1 MVASY
6 QDGIAHVEL
15 GLRREKIGHVGLDG
29 KFFRKLE
36 KMDMTDRNVEV
47 CSIFIQGKW
56 VTAETERTEAVYN
69 PSDGNIIART
79 PMCGSREVDMAVRS
93 AQAALPDWSE
103 TPVVE
108 RARLMFRY
116 VHLLEKHFEELSQL
130 VTREHGK
137 TLEESRGSVRRG
149 IEVVE
154 FACGAPSMLMGDSM
168 EQIASGIDCDTIR
181 QPVGVC
187 AGITP
192 FNFPACYLSY
202 GYIYR
207 VTLTCRWAKVL

>member
-1 MVASY
+1 
-6 QDGIAHVEL
+6 
-15 GLRREKIGHVGLDG
+15 
-29 KFFRKLE
+29 
-36 KMDMTDRNVEV
+36 
-47 CSIFIQGKW
+47 
-56 VTAETERTEAVYN
+56 
-69 PSDGNIIART
+69 
-79 PMCGSREVDMAVRS
+79 MCGSREVDMAVRS

-187 AGITP
+187 AGIG
-192 FNFPACYLSY
+192 AHVDVSHS
-202 GYIYR
+202 
-207 VTLTCRWAKVL
+207 TCVRKHIHIQAF